1 MFRDL
6 AMSMRNKMGDYMKE
20 VKLMEGGGW
29 GRGDYG
35 KQEAYNKLADYHAD
49 VQQWLGNCC
58 WLLIN

>member
-1 MFRDL
+1 
-6 AMSMRNKMGDYMKE
+6 MGDYMKE

-49 VQQWLGNCC
+49 VQQWLGIFY
-58 WLLIN
+58 WLFLNQLVRNLL